1 MAFYCQGSFRHRIW
15 RRTLSW

>member
-1 MAFYCQGSFRHRIW
+1 MAFYSQGSFRHRIW